1 MNFHDPH
8 LRAAAL
14 ERLRLLQRLTDDL
27 TDIAAGTRPTAL
39 DLAEAVTMHGFT
51 IGHHRVPCL
60 VGIVSDH
67 PRLGSRM
74 ITTSQLFYVDPDGKW
89 ARTFSRFYRL
99 ENGDIPACDLS
110 GADT

>member
-1 MNFHDPH
+1 MNFHDPR
-8 LRAAAL
+8 LRAGAL
-14 ERLRLLQRLTDDL
+14 ERLGLLQRLVDDL
-27 TDIAAGTRPTAL
+27 TDIAAGTRPTPI
-39 DLAEAVTMHGFT
+39 DLAEAVTMHAFS

-60 VGIVSDH
+60 IGAVSDH
-67 PRLGSRM
+67 PRLGSRV